1 MHLTRRDSLFS
12 SAMRFRLIDQVV
24 ERSETRVV
32 AVKAVT
38 LAEEYLADHFP
49 SFPVL
54 PGVFMIEA
62 MVQAAR
68 TLLPAEQGRFVLGG
82 VKALRYGTFVSPGE
96 SLRVEV
102 ELKKLEDG
110 LATFRGQGVVLAPG
124 IDLKD
129 ADTAVSGRFTM
140 RPVRTA
146 SVAVGTSVGEGSSA

>member
-1 MHLTRRDSLFS
+1 
-12 SAMRFRLIDQVV
+12 MRFRLIDQVL
-24 ERSETRVV
+24 ERSDNRVV

-68 TLLPAEQGRFVLGG
+68 HLLPSEGPRFVLGG

-102 ELKKLEDG
+102 ELKKFAGGE
-110 LATFRGQGVVLAPG
+110 ATFRGEGLVIGPG
-124 IDLKD
+124 IDPAD
-129 ADTAVSGRFTM
+129 ADTAVSGRFTL
-140 RPVRTA
+140 REVRVA
-146 SVAVGTSVGEGSSA
+146 KVAVGTEGGEGSPA